1 MIRKLNEATVAGYND
16 VSSELVQIYRMIGRV
31 GKRFGYSMEDK
42 NVHVET
48 VYNGSETEYINVQ
61 LTRYH
66 FPTIIIEAYFPFEE
80 ACVRIKV
87 NDEDFSSYTYGRG
100 KGGVKMTIN
109 GARDF
114 RTALSTAIELC
125 SALEGYFESVV

>member
-1 MIRKLNEATVAGYND
+1 MIRKLNEANVAGYND
-16 VSSELVQIYRMIGRV
+16 VSPELVQIYRMIGRV
-31 GKRFGYSMEDK
+31 AKRFGYSMEDK

-48 VYNGSETEYINVQ
+48 VYNGSETEYINIQ
-61 LTRYH
+61 LTKYH
-66 FPTIIIEAYFPFEE
+66 SPTVIIEAYFPFEE